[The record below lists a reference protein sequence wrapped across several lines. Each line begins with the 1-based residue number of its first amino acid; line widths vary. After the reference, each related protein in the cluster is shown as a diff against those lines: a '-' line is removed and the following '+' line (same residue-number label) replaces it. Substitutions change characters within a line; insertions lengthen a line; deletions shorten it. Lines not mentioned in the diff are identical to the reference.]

1 MSNDILRFEFATLT
15 EFVAPNG
22 ARYLRGAIDGLTL
35 TAIPEPDREPAA
47 GGVARWSLWASPTPG
62 RARHVKTPAIPAPPE
77 AASHSLARPSKR
89 ERQEAAVQDILDRY
103 GRINDLG
110 DPLPPALPDRE
121 REPASSEEPDLLRIP
136 LF

>member
-1 MSNDILRFEFATLT
+1 MSDILRFEFATLT

-62 RARHVKTPAIPAPPE
+62 RARHVRVPAIPAPQEP
-77 AASHSLARPSKR
+77 AAHFLARPSKQ
-89 ERQEAAVQDILDRY
+89 ERQEAAVQGVFDRY
-103 GRINDLG
+103 GRVLDPG
-110 DPLPPALPDRE
+110 DPLPPAPCDR
-121 REPASSEEPDLLRIP
+121 ASDCLLEDESDPLRTP